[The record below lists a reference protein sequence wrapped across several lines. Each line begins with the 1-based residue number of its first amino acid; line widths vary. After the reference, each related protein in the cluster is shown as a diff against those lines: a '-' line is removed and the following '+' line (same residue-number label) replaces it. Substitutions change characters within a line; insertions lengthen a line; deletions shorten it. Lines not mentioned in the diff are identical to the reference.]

1 MTLVAITTGPD
12 YAEVLVDTLA
22 YGFGDAEFVQ
32 CAKVR
37 SFPHLDL
44 VIAGKGASEPPAFW
58 SCAVDGTPS
67 IGDFDALCEAAVE
80 ELQELWET
88 TEHKEGRRSLSL
100 VYMVGWS
107 PIRRR
112 FVGLE
117 FSSEVDFRPREVG
130 RDQVFSTPAPGDAP
144 AVPTGPAEWID
155 LAETIYTEHSVTLD
169 LSQKTMIGGG
179 LILTRV
185 ERGSVTQRRI
195 HDLPADDWRF
205 RQMVIGT
212 VHRYGQIG
220 PCMCGSGQPYLVCHL
235 PSFDPDWPC
244 PCLSEKPFAECHRLE
259 PHDPEVFA
267 HWTSHPEDF
276 HRTKDEL
283 RANWDRAFPDEPRFE
298 PPQVIDPQAVS
309 RADLLPLLSKPA
321 PQPLLSRADRRAA
334 AREAAR
340 AARRR

>member
-32 CAKVR
+32 TAKVR

-44 VIAGKGASEPPAFW
+44 VIAGKGAAEMPALW
-58 SCAVDGTPS
+58 SLVVDGTPS

-80 ELQELWET
+80 ELPDLWET
-88 TEHKEGRRSLSL
+88 VEQKEQRRSCSL

-107 PIRRR
+107 PSRRR
-112 FVGLE
+112 FVALE
-117 FSSEVDFRPREVG
+117 FSADADFQPREVG
-130 RDQVFSTPAPGDAP
+130 REEAFCTPAPGDAP
-144 AVPTGPAEWID
+144 AVPTRPAEWID
-155 LAETIYTEHSVTLD
+155 LAETIYAEHSVTLD

-179 LILTRV
+179 LILTRL

-195 HDLPADDWRF
+195 QDLPADDWRF

-235 PSFDPDWPC
+235 PAFDPEWPC
-244 PCLSEKPFAECHRLE
+244 PCTSGKPFVDCHRLE
-259 PHDPEVFA
+259 PHDPEVFD
-267 HWTSHPEDF
+267 HWMSHPEDF

-283 RANWDRAFPDEPRFE
+283 QTNWDRAFPDEPRFE
-298 PPQVIDPQAVS
+298 PPQIIDPQAVS
-309 RADLLPLLSKPA
+309 RDLVSQLRTPA
-321 PQPLLSRADRRAA
+321 PQPLLSRAERRAA

-340 AARRR
+340 ASRRR